1 MKIYEIIK
9 NHTQKP
15 HKNKSIK
22 IRIMVVKFLQKTEI
36 NKKTKSENRYLLLP
50 LPIAKSR
57 KWRAL
62 KKKNKWLN
70 LWYAFIA
77 DARKATKNYATTAKN
92 SLTMHCFAWV
102 AANMAT
108 RNPLANNAS
117 FTVISRL
124 WNHASKRWW
133 DGRDRECCFIIPLRQ

>member
-9 NHTQKP
+9 NHTQKT

-57 KWRAL
+57 K
-62 KKKNKWLN
+62 
-70 LWYAFIA
+70 
-77 DARKATKNYATTAKN
+77 
-92 SLTMHCFAWV
+92 
-102 AANMAT
+102 
-108 RNPLANNAS
+108 
-117 FTVISRL
+117 
-124 WNHASKRWW
+124 
-133 DGRDRECCFIIPLRQ
+133 

>member
-9 NHTQKP
+9 NHTQKL

-57 KWRAL
+57 K
-62 KKKNKWLN
+62 
-70 LWYAFIA
+70 
-77 DARKATKNYATTAKN
+77 
-92 SLTMHCFAWV
+92 
-102 AANMAT
+102 
-108 RNPLANNAS
+108 
-117 FTVISRL
+117 
-124 WNHASKRWW
+124 
-133 DGRDRECCFIIPLRQ
+133 